1 MLLAGW
7 ASEWAQEADSRSE
20 TEELETGPDSAA
32 RMKNHCQGEDDRNK
46 KQILSRGSKS
56 QLPPP
61 PASYLFWP
69 PHQQNLPGLPGLQGP
84 SQGTPK
90 PLLE

>member
-20 TEELETGPDSAA
+20 PEELETGSDSAA
-32 RMKNHCQGEDDRNK
+32 RMRNHCQGEDDRNEK
-46 KQILSRGSKS
+46 KILSRGSKS

-61 PASYLFWP
+61 P
-69 PHQQNLPGLPGLQGP
+69 
-84 SQGTPK
+84 
-90 PLLE
+90 